1 MLAITDFAS
10 DLSLCSQALALGMAA
25 ALGRFWLRSRSAIWL
40 ASFAG
45 ALGAMAANIL
55 VDGQGAFLLLVYVP
69 VVYFVA
75 VIGRRDLGG
84 PGTA

>member
-10 DLSLCSQALALGMAA
+10 GLSLCGQILALALAA
-25 ALGRFWLRSRSAIWL
+25 VLGRFWLRSRNAIWL

-55 VDGQGAFLLLVYVP
+55 VDGQGAFLLLVYAP

-75 VIGRRDLGG
+75 VIGRRDLNRRGR
-84 PGTA
+84 A